1 MPHHDRDHAPH
12 ALHAPHA
19 HHAHD
24 EHGHHSP
31 TGDGAR
37 DVLGNPADLAR
48 YLERLDGPERAEWQ
62 RPDEVV
68 AALKLRPGGRVCDV
82 GAGPGYFTLRL
93 ARAVGPTGKVFAID
107 AEPRML
113 DVLHTRLEQ
122 EKLDNVLTM
131 LATDGVGMPPEPVD
145 RVLMVNAF
153 HHFSAGVAYLRAL
166 SGLLRPGGT
175 IVNVDFHGG
184 DLPIGPPPE
193 LRISRER
200 FLESA
205 EAAGLRLVGEESFLP
220 YQYFLSFER
229 A

>member
-1 MPHHDRDHAPH
+1 MPHHGHGH
-12 ALHAPHA
+12 GHGPHA
-19 HHAHD
+19 HHGHTHDAHA
-24 EHGHHSP
+24 P
-31 TGDGAR
+31 DGAR
-37 DVLGNPADLAR
+37 DVLGNPADLAH
-48 YLERLDGPERAEWQ
+48 YLERLESPERAEWQ
-62 RPDEVV
+62 RPDQVV
-68 AALKLRPGGRVCDV
+68 AALKLRPGDRVCDV

-93 ARAVGPTGKVFAID
+93 ARAVGPSGKVFAID

-113 DVLHTRLEQ
+113 AVLLDRLAQ
-122 EKLDNVLTM
+122 EKIENVVGT
-131 LATDGVGMPPEPVD
+131 LATDGVGLPPEPVD

-153 HHFSAGVAYLRAL
+153 HHFAAGVAYLRAL

-200 FLESA
+200 FLEGA

-220 YQYFLSFER
+220 YQYFLSLAR